1 MLRFMT
7 RWIPCLAAVWA
18 VAGVVPAGAQEDAGT
33 SQEREINIS
42 KGPSVPKIPLLLEE
56 FQPGSGAT
64 PEDTKLVLDVLANDL
79 EYSDLFTVTRVPPPA
94 PGETP
99 PATGA
104 NFRVRGT
111 VAMAGGDLS
120 LQGLLDA
127 LPGGSRVFSRE
138 YRTKPEWYREVAHRF
153 ADDIV
158 RHLTDYPGVARTRIA
173 FASNRTGNKEIF
185 VVDYDGFGLRQVTH
199 NGSINMSPAW
209 SPDGGSLAYV
219 SYKNGDPDI
228 YILDLASGQDR
239 RVAGGQ
245 GVQTAPAFSPDGKRL
260 LYSQTS
266 GQESEIYVCDVGGG
280 GTHRVSRVGGI
291 NTSPSW
297 SPDGRRMV
305 FTSDRAGNPHLYIS
319 DVEGGSPQRIT
330 FDGTWNDTPCWSPDG
345 ERIVYVSRRDGP
357 FSLALVDPAGRDE
370 SRRTFGP
377 ASDEHPSW
385 AADGRHVAFSS
396 TRGRGR
402 GVYVMD
408 VESGSIRTVLADG
421 SECFGICWSPVPPR

>member
-1 MLRFMT
+1 MLHNMN
-7 RWIPCLAAVWA
+7 RWIACLAA
-18 VAGVVPAGAQEDAGT
+18 GVVLGTAATAAAQDTTGT
-33 SQEREINIS
+33 SQERTVTIQ
-42 KGPSVPKIPLLLEE
+42 KGPTAPKIPLLLEE
-56 FQPGSGAT
+56 FQPGNGAT
-64 PEDTKLVLDVLANDL
+64 AEDTKLVFDVLANDL
-79 EYSDLFTVTRVPPPA
+79 DYSDLFTVTRVASPA

-104 NFRVRGT
+104 FARVRGT
-111 VAMAGGDLS
+111 VVMSGGDLA
-120 LQGLLDA
+120 LQGVLEA
-127 LPGGSRVFSRE
+127 LPAGSRIFSRE

-173 FASNRTGNKEIF
+173 FASKRTGNKEIF
-185 VVDYDGFGLRQVTH
+185 VIDYDGFGLRQVTH

-209 SPDGGSLAYV
+209 SPDGGKLAYV

-228 YILDLASGQDR
+228 YILDLASGKDR
-239 RVAGGQ
+239 RVAGGP
-245 GVQTAPAFSPDGKRL
+245 GVQTAPAFSPDGRRL
-260 LYSQTS
+260 LYSQTN
-266 GQESEIYVCDVGGG
+266 GRESEIYVCDVNGGG
-280 GTHRVSRVGGI
+280 AHRVSRVGGI

-305 FTSDRAGNPHLYIS
+305 FTSDRAGNPHLYVS
-319 DVEGGSPQRIT
+319 DVEGGGLQRIT
-330 FDGTWNDTPCWSPDG
+330 FDGTWNDTPCWSPTG

-357 FSLALVDPAGRDE
+357 FSLAVVEPTGAGE
-370 SRRTFGP
+370 SQRTFGP

-402 GVYVMD
+402 GIYVMD
-408 VESGSIRTVLADG
+408 MDSGRIRTVLADG
-421 SECFGICWSPVPPR
+421 SECFGITWSPVPPR